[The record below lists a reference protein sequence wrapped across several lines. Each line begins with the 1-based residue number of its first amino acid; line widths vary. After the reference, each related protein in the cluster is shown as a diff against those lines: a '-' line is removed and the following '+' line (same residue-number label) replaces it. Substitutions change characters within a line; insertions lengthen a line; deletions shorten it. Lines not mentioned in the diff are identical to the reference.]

1 MSPSPIRHT
10 KTWVRKLWFLSAN
23 VHEEVLISTMRMRQL
38 GLTYGFYRFIIA
50 SFLLM
55 ANFLLNRDT
64 VGLLTEPT
72 FLEQAVFSIYVVIAL
87 VLLFAFFMIK
97 KRSRLQLLLGFV
109 VDVVFLTLFS
119 LYGKISDFQITL
131 LYMVVIAASYMLL
144 SLSRATAVTLMT
156 VLVLIYQ
163 QFFRFFFD
171 DIANEQNNLLTFN
184 DSLLLS
190 VSLIAVGFLS
200 WSISQRLA
208 KTEQSLLDHAEEVEK
223 LHAINQA
230 VVKNMVNGV
239 LVLDP
244 EHNIVMINN
253 AAQRFLHLPIDD
265 NACDSPAKIIELSC
279 IIIKQHP
286 AIIGWYRSLP
296 PNCVAELIYDL
307 PPKARETHANQERV
321 IDKLRI
327 SSKPLLDHGQIL
339 IIEDLSREQSHA
351 QQLKLAS
358 LGQLSASIAHEIRN
372 PIAAISQASQLLMEE
387 VRDDDVNAEF
397 YEMIYQQT
405 KRVNSIIS
413 DVLSLSRQE
422 IPNQSA
428 LDAPNWVQQ
437 FLAEHYPHEFIAV
450 TGDTAKPI
458 LFYFDA
464 NQLEQVMTNLINNA
478 LYHTIHQCHDCHD
491 NDVEIRLTK
500 TRTGAFIDVLDHG
513 DGVSEKD
520 LTNLFNPFFTTSKKG
535 TGLGLYLSQ
544 SFSEANNAKIRYFRE
559 DNKSCFRLIVSNTP
573 VV

>member
-23 VHEEVLISTMRMRQL
+23 VHEEALISTMRVRQL
-38 GLTYGFYRFIIA
+38 GLTYGVYRFIIA

-55 ANFLLNRDT
+55 ANFLLNRDKA
-64 VGLLTEPT
+64 GLPTEPT
-72 FLEQAVFSIYVVIAL
+72 FLEQTVFSIYVVIAL

-97 KRSRLQLLLGFV
+97 KRSRLQLLSGFV
-109 VDVVFLTLFS
+109 VDVVFLTLFA

-144 SLSRATAVTLMT
+144 SLSRATAITLMA
-156 VLVLIYQ
+156 VSALIYQ
-163 QFFRFFFD
+163 QFFRFFF
-171 DIANEQNNLLTFN
+171 ETPTTEKNLLTIN

-208 KTEQSLLDHAEEVEK
+208 KAEQSLLDHANEVEK
-223 LHAINQA
+223 LHTINQA

-244 EHNIVMINN
+244 ERNIVMINN
-253 AAQRFLHLPIDD
+253 AAQRLLHLPIDD
-265 NACDSPAKIIELSC
+265 NACDSPAKIIELSR

-286 AIIGWYRSLP
+286 KIIGWYRSLA
-296 PNCVAELIYDL
+296 PNQSAELIYDI
-307 PPKARETHANQERV
+307 PPKTHDEAHMSQTHLA
-321 IDKLRI
+321 DKLRI
-327 SSKPLLDHGQIL
+327 NSKPLLEHGQIL

-372 PIAAISQASQLLMEE
+372 PLGAISQASQLLMED

-428 LDAPNWVQQ
+428 LDAPNWVRQ
-437 FLAEHYPHEFIAV
+437 FLAEHYPHEFIIV

-464 NQLEQVMTNLINNA
+464 NQLEQVMTNLVNNA
-478 LYHTIHQCHDCHD
+478 LHHTIHQFHD

-500 TRTGAFIDVLDHG
+500 TKTGAFIDVLDHG
-513 DGVSEKD
+513 EGVSEKD
-520 LTNLFNPFFTTSKKG
+520 LANLFNPFFTTSKKG

-559 DNKSCFRLIVSNTP
+559 DGKSCFRLIVSNTP
-573 VV
+573 VA

>member
-1 MSPSPIRHT
+1 MSKSPLKHT

-23 VHEEVLISTMRMRQL
+23 VHEEALISAVRVRQL
-38 GLTYGFYRFIIA
+38 GLVYGVYRFIIA

-55 ANFLLNRDT
+55 ANFVLNRDQMGLPTQPNT
-64 VGLLTEPT
+64 V
-72 FLEQAVFSIYVVIAL
+72 EQAMFGLYIIIAL
-87 VLLFAFFMIK
+87 LMLLAFFIIK
-97 KRSRLQLLLGFV
+97 KQARSQLMAGFV
-109 VDVVFLTLFS
+109 LDVIFLTLFT
-119 LYGKISDFQITL
+119 LYGKISDFQIIL

-144 SLSRATAVTLMT
+144 SLSRATVVTLLT
-156 VLVLIYQ
+156 VSSVLYQ

-171 DIANEQNNLLTFN
+171 GVANEKNNLLTFN

-190 VSLIAVGFLS
+190 VSLVAVGFLS

-208 KTEQSLLDHAEEVEK
+208 TAERSLLLHADEVEK
-223 LHAINQA
+223 LHIINQA

-244 EHNIVMINN
+244 ERNIVMINN
-253 AAQRFLHLPIDD
+253 TAQSLLHLPIDD
-265 NACDSPAKIIELSC
+265 NACDSPAKILELSR
-279 IIIKQHP
+279 IIIKEHP
-286 AIIGWYRSLP
+286 NIIGWYRSLA
-296 PNCVAELIYDL
+296 PNQSAELIYDP
-307 PPKARETHANQERV
+307 PPKAEEVYANQERV
-321 IDKLRI
+321 TDKLRI
-327 SSKPLLDHGQIL
+327 SSKPLLEHGQIL

-372 PIAAISQASQLLMEE
+372 PLAAISQASQLLMEE
-387 VRDDDVNAEF
+387 VRDDDTNAEF
-397 YEMIYQQT
+397 YKMIYQQT
-405 KRVNSIIS
+405 KRVNTIIS

-422 IPNQSA
+422 LPNQSII
-428 LDAPNWVQQ
+428 DASTWMAQ
-437 FLAEHYPHEFIAV
+437 FLAEHYPHEFIV
-450 TGDTAKPI
+450 MTGDTDIPI
-458 LFYFDA
+458 SFYFDIS
-464 NQLEQVMTNLINNA
+464 QLEQVMTNLINNA
-478 LYHTIHQCHDCHD
+478 LRHTIHQFQD

-500 TRTGAFIDVLDHG
+500 TDTGAFIDVLDHG
-513 DGVSEKD
+513 EGVSEKD
-520 LTNLFNPFFTTSKKG
+520 LASLFNPFFTTSKKG

>member
-1 MSPSPIRHT
+1 MSLSPIRHT

-23 VHEEVLISTMRMRQL
+23 VHEEALISTMRVRQV
-38 GLTYGFYRFIIA
+38 GLTYAAYRFVIA
-50 SFLLM
+50 NFLLM
-55 ANFLLNRDT
+55 ANFLLSRDK
-64 VGLLTEPT
+64 VGLPTEPT
-72 FLEQAVFSIYVVIAL
+72 FLEQTVFSIYVVIAL

-97 KRSRLQLLLGFV
+97 KRSRLQLLSGFV
-109 VDVVFLTLFS
+109 VDVVFLTLFA

-144 SLSRATAVTLMT
+144 SLSRATVITLMT
-156 VLVLIYQ
+156 ISALIYQ
-163 QFFRFFFD
+163 QFFVFFFKTAA
-171 DIANEQNNLLTFN
+171 IEKNLLTIN

-190 VSLIAVGFLS
+190 VSLVAVGFLS

-208 KTEQSLLDHAEEVEK
+208 KAEQSLLDHADEVEK
-223 LHAINQA
+223 LHTINQA

-244 EHNIVMINN
+244 KCNIVMINN
-253 AAQRFLHLPIDD
+253 AAQRLLHLPIDD
-265 NACDSPAKIIELSC
+265 NACDSPAEIIELSR
-279 IIIKQHP
+279 IIIKHHP
-286 AIIGWYRSLP
+286 KIIGWYRSLA
-296 PNCVAELIYDL
+296 PNQSAELIYDI
-307 PPKARETHANQERV
+307 PPKTHDEANMSQTHLA
-321 IDKLRI
+321 DKLRI
-327 SSKPLLDHGQIL
+327 SSKPLLEHGQIL

-372 PIAAISQASQLLMEE
+372 PLAAISQASQLLMED

-422 IPNQSA
+422 MPNQSP
-428 LDAPNWVQQ
+428 LDAPSWIQQ
-437 FLAEHYPHEFIAV
+437 FLAKHYPHEAIIV
-450 TGDTAKPI
+450 TGDTALPI

-464 NQLEQVMTNLINNA
+464 NQLEQVMINIINNA
-478 LYHTIHQCHDCHD
+478 LRHTIHQFHDHD
-491 NDVEIRLTK
+491 INIRLTK
-500 TRTGAFIDVLDHG
+500 IKTGAFIDVLDYG
-513 DGVSEKD
+513 EGVSEKD

-559 DNKSCFRLIVSNTP
+559 NDKSCFRLIVSNTP
-573 VV
+573 VA